1 MKKRRFPQG
10 ALRRTHGFVYRRAD
24 CDWVQGAENDSRF
37 FAPQLILPSFPLC
50 RRRRRRRRRRRSSFP
65 KLQDLCCCVCLWI
78 ATIAT
83 TILRSGRARDARR
96 SDIEA
101 AGTALA
107 CAQPVAGTCTYPTT
121 RRPCVADTWHSCV
134 FTDNEMLWQT
144 SRFAKT
150 RLRPDPVRKPQQH
163 SDRMINIILS
173 DHDRSDLV
181 RSCSPQRS
189 CLGFPREDSSY
200 WTTVSH
206 TPTQRNPAQ
215 RKLSQATSNLRLPK
229 LSQAIDWTHRL
240 THRMLA
246 ACC

>member
-10 ALRRTHGFVYRRAD
+10 ALRRTHGVVYRRAD

-50 RRRRRRRRRRRSSFP
+50 RRRRRRRSSFP

-78 ATIAT
+78 GTQ
-83 TILRSGRARDARR
+83 RFY
-96 SDIEA
+96 A
-101 AGTALA
+101 AGGQGMHADQTLKRLA
-107 CAQPVAGTCTYPTT
+107 PLWPLLSPWQVHARTPLHEGHA
-121 RRPCVADTWHSCV
+121 
-134 FTDNEMLWQT
+134 WQT
-144 SRFAKT
+144 RGTVACLLTMRCCGK
-150 RLRPDPVRKPQQH
+150 RAALPRH
-163 SDRMINIILS
+163 GSDRIQSGSLSSTQIAYRMINIILS

>member
-1 MKKRRFPQG
+1 MDRCY
-10 ALRRTHGFVYRRAD
+10 A
-24 CDWVQGAENDSRF
+24 
-37 FAPQLILPSFPLC
+37 
-50 RRRRRRRRRRRSSFP
+50 
-65 KLQDLCCCVCLWI
+65 
-78 ATIAT
+78 

-121 RRPCVADTWHSCV
+121 RRPCVADTRHSCV

-229 LSQAIDWTHRL
+229 LSQAIDLRSDSSTYSSDARCMLL
-240 THRMLA
+240 TGLVCTYTRSYPYCTIRSCTTGDDRGGRPSLS
-246 ACC
+246 